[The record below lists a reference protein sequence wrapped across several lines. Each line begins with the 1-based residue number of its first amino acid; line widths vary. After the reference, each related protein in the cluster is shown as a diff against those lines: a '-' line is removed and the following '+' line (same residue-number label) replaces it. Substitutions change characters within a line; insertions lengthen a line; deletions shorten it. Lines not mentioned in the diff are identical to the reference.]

1 MEHSEFVVKCYNKQ
15 ELAQMYFPD
24 LTIRASVNKLRRW
37 MRRCKPLMNEILSTD
52 FIRRQGIFCE
62 RGTAYYLLFRK
73 AGRVINAVIIE
84 SLNDINIKK
93 ELRETALSPAPVVLF
108 IYPYTPCD
116 CQNRD
121 KPYESKH

>member
-1 MEHSEFVVKCYNKQ
+1 MEHLEFVVKCYNKQ

-52 FIRRQGIFCE
+52 FIEDKGIFCE

-73 AGRVINAVIIE
+73 AGRAINAVIIE
-84 SLNDINIKK
+84 SINDINIKRTTGDCTFASSRSSFYISIYS
-93 ELRETALSPAPVVLF
+93 LRLSKQGQAL
-108 IYPYTPCD
+108 
-116 CQNRD
+116 
-121 KPYESKH
+121 

>member
-37 MRRCKPLMNEILSTD
+37 MRRCKPLMNEILST
-52 FIRRQGIFCE
+52 E
-62 RGTAYYLLFRK
+62 
-73 AGRVINAVIIE
+73 AGRAINAVIIE

-93 ELRETALSPAPVVLF
+93 NYGRLHFRQLP
-108 IYPYTPCD
+108 
-116 CQNRD
+116 
-121 KPYESKH
+121 